1 MSLESTRAFIDGIEL
16 FANVPESIRTEIAT
30 LATFREL
37 SAGEYLFRES
47 DPGTFMFVVER
58 GWLDV
63 RKHGSAE
70 GEVTLRSLGPG
81 EVGGITSMVAPQER
95 SAGLR
100 ARTNVR
106 VLTLEREA
114 FVRLLDAHPELSRAL
129 VSYLSAKVRGKTS
142 RLATLMPDE
151 ERAGRTRV
159 ALFDAKPYDKE
170 YFDARLGQDLA
181 IEYFEPKLGLRTAL
195 LAAGFPV
202 VCVFVNDDLGT
213 EVVER
218 LAADGVGLIALRCAG
233 FNNVDLQTAARVGIS
248 VTRVPAYSPYAV
260 AEHAAALMLT
270 LNRRTHRAYNRVRE
284 GNFSLAGL
292 VGFDLHGRTAGVIG
306 LGKIGR
312 CFARIAAGFGMHVLA
327 YDAVPDPGA
336 AAELGLSLVG
346 LDEVFERSDV
356 ISLHAPL
363 TPDTFHLVNASR
375 ISQMKRG
382 IMLINT
388 SRGALVDAAALI
400 EGLKQGQIGAA
411 GLDVYE
417 EESEYFFE
425 DRSDQ
430 VITDDL
436 LARLMTFPNVL
447 VTSHQ
452 AFLTREALG
461 NIADTTLGNIREYL
475 AGKRGTALKYAVLAS

>member
-1 MSLESTRAFIDGIEL
+1 MSTESTRTIIDGIEL
-16 FANVPESIRTEIAT
+16 FTMLPESIRTDIAR

-37 SAGEYLFRES
+37 SPGEYVFREGE
-47 DPGTFMFVVER
+47 PGSFLFVVER

-63 RKHGSAE
+63 RKRGDGGAD
-70 GEVTLRSLGPG
+70 VTLRSLGPG
-81 EVGGITSMVAPQER
+81 EVGGITSMVVSKER
-95 SAGLR
+95 SASLR
-100 ARTNVR
+100 ARTDVR

-114 FVRLLDAHPELSRAL
+114 FVRLLDAHTELSRAL
-129 VSYLSAKVRGKTS
+129 VRYLSTKVRGKTTQ
-142 RLATLMPDE
+142 LASLIAE
-151 ERAGRTRV
+151 GEQAGRTRV
-159 ALFDAKPYDKE
+159 VLFDAKPYDRE

-181 IEYFEPKLGLRTAL
+181 IEYLEPKLGPRTVR
-195 LAAGFPV
+195 LAAGFPI
-202 VCVFVNDDLGT
+202 VCAFVNDDLGK

-218 LAADGVGLIALRCAG
+218 LAGDGVGLIALRCAG

-248 VTRVPAYSPYAV
+248 VARVPAYSPYAV

-312 CFARIAAGFGMHVLA
+312 CFARIAAGFGMNVLA
-327 YDAVPDPGA
+327 YDAVPDPA
-336 AAELGLSLVG
+336 AAAALGLGLVS
-346 LDEVFERSDV
+346 LDEIFERADV

-363 TPDTFHLVNASR
+363 TPDTFHLVDGKRVA
-375 ISQMKRG
+375 QMKRG

-400 EGLKQGQIGAA
+400 EGLKQGQVGAA

-425 DRSDQ
+425 DRSGQ
-430 VITDDL
+430 VIIDDL

-475 AGKRGTALKYAVLAS
+475 AGKRGPALSNAVLAS